1 MKFLLREFQK
11 AHVSSLLK
19 KLKQAKRDLQDDTV
33 PQAITLSAPTASGKT
48 VMMTA
53 LIERVLLGKGG
64 LEDFDDPDFT
74 TEPDAVFLWLSD
86 SPQLNQQSLEKM
98 NLAGSAEL
106 SRRLEPVEATFD
118 AEYFKPGHVY
128 FLNSQKLSTAGLLTQ
143 KKGDF
148 RNFTIWETI
157 NNTIARQKGRFYV
170 VIDEA
175 HRGMRRT
182 QSEQSQAKSIVQKF
196 IFGNAGDVNAA
207 PIIIGI
213 SATPERFNTLL
224 AQSGRT
230 RRVIDIPPHEPRE
243 AGLIKD
249 CILISHT
256 DDDQPTEWTLLA
268 GACKE
273 FGRISKEWE
282 AYCKSNNEQDIVRP
296 VLVIQVQDAG
306 AGGAETESRTSL
318 AKLVEIVKTN
328 VPGLNSINFAHCLES
343 GKLIQAAGT
352 DIRYVEPHR
361 IEHDQSVR
369 VVIFKMALTTGWDC
383 PRAEVMM
390 SFRKAEDAT
399 YIAQLVGRIVRTPL
413 ARRMEGNDLLNSVML
428 FLPHYDREQVQT
440 VVERLQAEGE
450 SGGAEAGDKG
460 GFQTLKVA
468 KGKEDILDV
477 YRVLPT
483 YAAQEGRRIAHIRR
497 ALRMALELAKDGWE
511 ADAVALRDGLR
522 AKLAT
527 VGDARRK
534 DAAFMSQVQG
544 LTTVSYRM
552 LRVENGV
559 LKADDQGEARSLP
572 VTEQDVETV
581 FARSFVTLT
590 EELAMSYLQHRYDP
604 HDENAVYWRCKLEA
618 FLLSQDESVVSLV
631 EKEAQNL
638 LETAHDNRKPEIQKF
653 PTERQAAYRRI
664 MQTSRDFKATEPS
677 IPDPLRLKTEK
688 DAIANKDHL
697 FVPDKGDFKAAL
709 NTWEAKVLAAA
720 RSKPGFAGW
729 LRNLPRKP
737 WSIAYT
743 YTNAEGQT
751 APGYPDFVV
760 FRQEGKHVV
769 VDLLEPHHTGSADSL
784 VKVKGL
790 CKFAEQHGDKF
801 GRIEWIKIEGTQIK
815 RLNVNSAQI
824 RANVLAT
831 NVDSAI
837 DSLFSAFSTTETAL
851 API

>member
-11 AHVSSLLK
+11 DAVRKVLGELSFAKYELAKSGKH
-19 KLKQAKRDLQDDTV
+19 QAV
-33 PQAITLSAPTASGKT
+33 TLSAPTASGKT

-53 LIERVLLGKGG
+53 LIERVLFGKGG

-86 SPQLNQQSLEKM
+86 SPQLNQQSLAKM

-106 SRRLEPVEATFD
+106 SGRLEPVEATFD
-118 AEYFKPGHVY
+118 AEFFKPGHVY
-128 FLNSQKLSTAGLLTQ
+128 FLNSQKLSVAGLLT
-143 KKGDF
+143 KKGDG
-148 RNFTIWETI
+148 RQYSIWETL

-182 QSEQSQAKSIVQKF
+182 PAEQTQAKSIVQRF
-196 IFGNAGDVNAA
+196 IFGNPGEVNAA

-256 DDDQPTEWTLLA
+256 DNEQPTEWTLLA
-268 GACKE
+268 GACNE
-273 FGRISKEWE
+273 FDRISKEWVS
-282 AYCKSNNEQDIVRP
+282 YCKNNNEQDIVRP
-296 VLVIQVQDAG
+296 VLVLQVQDAG

-318 AKLVEIVKTN
+318 TKLVEVVKAN
-328 VPGLNSINFAHCLES
+328 VPGLRSINFAHCLES
-343 GKLIQAAGT
+343 GRVIHVAGT

-369 VVIFKMALTTGWDC
+369 VVVFKMALTTGWDC

-413 ARRMEGNDLLNSVML
+413 ARRMEGNDLLHSVML
-428 FLPHYDREQVQT
+428 FLPHYDRKQVQT

-450 SGGAEAGDKG
+450 SGGAEAGDTRD
-460 GFQTLKVA
+460 FQTLKLA
-468 KGKEDILDV
+468 KGKEDLLDT
-477 YRVLPT
+477 YRTLPT
-483 YAAQEGRRIAHIRR
+483 YSAQEGRKVAHIRR

-511 ADAVALRDGLR
+511 YDSIALRNDLR
-522 AKLAT
+522 AKLAAT
-527 VGDARRK
+527 GDTRRK
-534 DAAFMSQVQG
+534 DDAFVNRVEELSKV
-544 LTTVSYRM
+544 TYRM
-552 LRVENGV
+552 LRVENGA
-559 LKADDQGEARSLP
+559 LKSDELGEERSLS

-581 FARSFVTLT
+581 FARCFVTLT
-590 EELAMSYLQHRYDP
+590 EELAMSYVQHRFDP
-604 HDENAVYWRCKLEA
+604 KDENAVYWRCKLEA
-618 FLLSQDESVVSLV
+618 FLLSQDASVVSPV
-631 EKEAQNL
+631 ETEAQKL
-638 LETAHDNRKPEIQKF
+638 LEAAYEKRKAEILKL
-653 PTERQAAYRRI
+653 PDERRAAYRRI

-677 IPDPLRLKTEK
+677 VPDPLRIKTDR
-688 DAIANKDHL
+688 DAVAHKHHL
-697 FVPDKGDFKAAL
+697 FVPEKGDFKAAL
-709 NTWEAKVLAAA
+709 NTWETSVLAAA
-720 RSKPGFAGW
+720 RKGQGFAGW
-729 LRNLPRKP
+729 LRNYARKP

-743 YTNAEGQT
+743 YTNSEGQT

-760 FRQEGKHVV
+760 FRREGKHVV

-784 VKVKGL
+784 AKVKGL
-790 CKFAEQHGDKF
+790 CQFAEQYVDKF
-801 GRIEWIKIEGTQIK
+801 GRIEWIKIEGSQIK
-815 RLNVNSAQI
+815 RLNVNSTQV
-824 RANVLAT
+824 RAKVLAT

-837 DSLFSAFSTTETAL
+837 DSLFEAHGTVEAVPAST
-851 API
+851 